1 MCKKTIRIIIISAF
15 FVLCM
20 PVIACAAPDETSF
33 FEEFQLDEDEFIYDV
48 TEKSNPMVELYIDL
62 NKDIIEANKE
72 DLDEV
77 KKEINSFSYLKLNKG
92 FDVKGSNENALKVE
106 GRFIN
111 VAPTFSATKKISG
124 NGEEGVK
131 VGIIVYDNWTEDGKL
146 NITYQSEY
154 QTIGLS
160 QIFDETIELNT
171 IGINYICIAVM
182 KDDNTDYKIYV
193 LNRKEEETREKLEN
207 IEIEFKVNDR
217 QDSDSNGDVKESTED
232 NSFDL
237 FRNLGDELSGN

>member
-48 TEKSNPMVELYIDL
+48 TEESNPMVELYIDL
-62 NKDIIEANKE
+62 NKEIIEANKE
-72 DLDEV
+72 ELDEV

-92 FDVKGSNENALKVE
+92 FDVKGSNENSLKVE
-106 GRFIN
+106 GKFIN
-111 VAPTFSATKKISG
+111 VAPTFSDTKKISG
-124 NGEEGVK
+124 NSEQGVK
-131 VGIIVYDNWTEDGKL
+131 VGIIVYNDWTEDGKL

-160 QIFDETIELNT
+160 KIFDETIELNT
-171 IGINYICIAVM
+171 IGTNYICIAVM
-182 KDDNTDYKIYV
+182 KDDNTEYKIYV

-207 IEIEFKVNDR
+207 IEIEFKVNDK
-217 QDSDSNGDVKESTED
+217 QDSNEQGSTEND
-232 NSFDL
+232 SFDL
-237 FRNLGDELSGN
+237 FRNLGDELIGN